1 MENQNKILSVKLS
14 ADEWDKLDYL
24 VKKTGLNTR
33 TAYVKAAIF
42 NKQIKVV
49 KTNLATERVLASL
62 NSARRS
68 MESVCASINELMPKL
83 CAAQNYAY
91 LQKLGGDLRSSLGDF
106 IDLINE
112 YDDLAKQ
119 DAKEQKDNEL

>member
-1 MENQNKILSVKLS
+1 MEKSNKILSVKLT
-14 ADEWDKLDYL
+14 ADEWDRLDYL

-33 TAYVKAAIF
+33 SAYVKAAIF
-42 NKQIKVV
+42 NKQIKVI

-68 MESVCASINELMPKL
+68 MESVCVGINELMPKL
-83 CAAQNYAY
+83 CAAHTYAY
-91 LQKLGGDLRSSLGDF
+91 LQKLEKDLRASLGDF

-112 YDDLAKQ
+112 YDELAKE
-119 DAKEQKDNEL
+119 DEKEAKENEL

>member
-1 MENQNKILSVKLS
+1 MENQNKSLSVKLS

-68 MESVCASINELMPKL
+68 MESVCVGINELMPKL
-83 CAAQNYAY
+83 CAVQNYAY

-119 DAKEQKDNEL
+119 DAKEVKDNEL

>member
-62 NSARRS
+62 NSARLS

-91 LQKLGGDLRSSLGDF
+91 LQKLGGDLRQSLGDF

-112 YDDLAKQ
+112 YDELAKM